1 MSEKRGKTGQNGG
14 ILAGFVGLSG
24 LIFWIFSVINMG
36 GRREK
41 TAIHNLSKGGMTDV
55 REGE

>member
-1 MSEKRGKTGQNGG
+1 
-14 ILAGFVGLSG
+14 LAGFVGLSG